1 MGDLLKSFFKEGNF
15 GKSSFYFKLMLLN
28 NFSLNVEESKSR
40 GFLIIVKFGNLS
52 LLKERYGVKGYFL
65 NFYVKVSRIVN
76 FIVIFID
83 LLELNLVR
91 YLYMRRGSLF
101 VGVSFIIKFFLKMI
115 SNFIFLFYVKLL
127 KV

>member
-40 GFLIIVKFGNLS
+40 GFLINVKFGNLS

-65 NFYVKVSRIVN
+65 NFYVKVSKIVN
-76 FIVIFID
+76 FIVIFVD

-101 VGVSFIIKFFLKMI
+101 VGGSFIIKFFLKMI

>member
-52 LLKERYGVKGYFL
+52 LLKERYGVKGYF
-65 NFYVKVSRIVN
+65 YVKVSRIVN
-76 FIVIFID
+76 FIVIFVD

-101 VGVSFIIKFFLKMI
+101 VGGSFIIKFFLKMI